1 MYTNDIRT
9 RITNYDRNREND
21 KIVSMKMKMKE
32 LKKRLKA
39 SGQYKRNNDNNNVV
53 DDQIK
58 YFNITDNNNNHQQQH
73 RMSRTMLRNDS
84 LSPMRGTISSRSP
97 SPSKLSVT
105 NYDGIDEAHYRYKQ
119 SNFLLYR
126 YVLYILL
133 LLLFLLLSSLLL
145 S

>member
-39 SGQYKRNNDNNNVV
+39 SGQYKSNNDNNNVV
-53 DDQIK
+53 NDDQIK
-58 YFNITDNNNNHQQQH
+58 YFNITDNSNNHQQQH

-84 LSPMRGTISSRSP
+84 SSPMRGTISSRSP

-133 LLLFLLLSSLLL
+133 LLFL
-145 S
+145 